1 MARRKTSRVY
11 RRGDR
16 YWGDFRSL
24 GGKREP
30 LIPNGESLAT
40 ADADV
45 AEKLAGD
52 RIAELEAS
60 RRSSALL
67 GIKRQAR
74 LREFAA
80 EHLVLKAESGKF
92 AAASLVALEK
102 HYERACEFFGQGR
115 DLIAIGVLDVRGWV
129 AFLRKLPNR
138 RGGTLSDK
146 TVRDH
151 LDSLSNL
158 FRRAQ
163 SELCVPP
170 GHNPVA
176 SMMDK
181 PKGQPGEAEWLE
193 VSDAALYLEA
203 ARCYSNRQLDE
214 RCIPFMHAIVATFL
228 LTGGRYKE
236 VMGLLVADLNFE
248 RRTLTFRPNEY
259 RGLKT
264 KRSRRDVPFWPQL
277 DAILRDHI
285 RQEGRVGGL
294 LFPSPPTGGMIRNV
308 RKALDAIGE
317 LAGWQRGEIR
327 TKRFRHT
334 YTSARL
340 QTVDRGAPVALYT
353 VSRELGHT
361 STKMVERVYSHLGDV
376 RHRAEVVEYR
386 IEQHEEALAERLK
399 ALRSSQDF

>member
-1 MARRKTSRVY
+1 MAGRRTSRVY

-52 RIAELEAS
+52 RIAQLEAS

-67 GIKRQAR
+67 GTKRQAR

-80 EHLVLKAESGKF
+80 EHLIIKAESGKF
-92 AAASLVALEK
+92 AAAYLASVEQ
-102 HYERACEFFGQGR
+102 HYERACDFFGQGR
-115 DLIAIGVLDVRGWV
+115 DLTSIGVLDVRGWV
-129 AFLRKLPNR
+129 AVLRRLPNG
-138 RGGTLSDK
+138 RGGTLSEK
-146 TVRDH
+146 TVRDY
-151 LDSLSNL
+151 LNSLGNL

-163 SELCVPP
+163 SEGCVPS

-181 PKGQPGEAEWLE
+181 PRAETPEAEWLE
-193 VSDAALYLEA
+193 VCDAALYLEA
-203 ARCYSNRQLDE
+203 ARRYSPSPDG
-214 RCIPFMHAIVATFL
+214 IPFMHAIVATFL
-228 LTGGRYKE
+228 LTGGRYSE
-236 VMGLLVADLNFE
+236 IMGLLVADLNFE
-248 RRTLTFRPNEY
+248 RRTVTFRPNEY

-264 KRSRRDVPFWPQL
+264 KGSRRVVPLWPQL
-277 DAILRDHI
+277 EVILRDHI

-294 LFPSPPTGGMIRNV
+294 LFPSPRTGGMIDDP
-308 RKALDAIGE
+308 RKALDAIAE

-327 TKRFRHT
+327 TKGFRHT
-334 YTSARL
+334 YTAARL
-340 QTVDRGAPVALYT
+340 QTLDRGAPVALYT
-353 VSRELGHT
+353 VSRELGHA
-361 STKMVERVYSHLGDV
+361 STAMVERVYSHLGDV
-376 RHRAEVVEYR
+376 RHRSEVVEYR
-386 IEQHEEALAERLK
+386 VEQYEDKLGDRLT
-399 ALRSSQDF
+399 AILSG

>member
-67 GIKRQAR
+67 GTKRQAR

-80 EHLVLKAESGKF
+80 EHLIIKAESGKF
-92 AAASLVALEK
+92 AAAYLVAVEK
-102 HYERACEFFGQGR
+102 HYERACEFFGQDR
-115 DLIAIGVLDVRGWV
+115 NLNSISVLDVRGWV
-129 AFLRKLPNR
+129 ALLRKLPNR
-138 RGGTLSDK
+138 RGETLSDK
-146 TVRDH
+146 TVRGH

-181 PKGQPGEAEWLE
+181 PRAETPEAEWLE
-193 VSDAALYLEA
+193 VCDAALYLEA
-203 ARCYSNRQLDE
+203 AHRHSPPHDG
-214 RCIPFMHAIVATFL
+214 IPFMYAIVATFL
-228 LTGGRYKE
+228 LTGGRHSE
-236 VMGLLVADLNFE
+236 IMGLLVSDLNFE
-248 RRTLTFRPNEY
+248 RRTLTFRPNEH
-259 RGLKT
+259 RSLKT
-264 KRSRRDVPFWPQL
+264 KRSRRVVPLWPQL
-277 DAILRDHI
+277 DVILREHI

-294 LFPSPPTGGMIRNV
+294 LFPSPQTGGMIRDA
-308 RKALDAIGE
+308 RKSLDTIGE
-317 LAGWQRGEIR
+317 LAGWERGEIR
-327 TKRFRHT
+327 MKGFRHT
-334 YTSARL
+334 YTAARL
-340 QTVDRGAPVALYT
+340 QTLDRGAPVALYT
-353 VSRELGHT
+353 VSRELGHA
-361 STKMVERVYSHLGDV
+361 STAMVERVYSHLGDV
-376 RHRAEVVEYR
+376 RHRSEVVEYR
-386 IEQHEEALAERLK
+386 VEQHEDKLGDRLT
-399 ALRSSQDF
+399 AILSG